1 MSCLSVLAGV
11 GGGAIYTSL
20 ILLMYKFKVVE
31 VIPISTTL
39 IFVSTF
45 VNMICF
51 LYTRTKETTPNYK
64 ILLMTIPF
72 LACCSFIGTMLVKIM
87 PSILTLIAI
96 ISILLIALY
105 KSIVKW
111 KQLRKIESETQSY
124 NTSLHETKSDISNN
138 EILTYLTISI
148 FIVLIEI
155 CFSVGRKHVPMC
167 STQYILICVGQ
178 VIFINF

>member
-64 ILLMTIPF
+64 IL
-72 LACCSFIGTMLVKIM
+72 
-87 PSILTLIAI
+87 
-96 ISILLIALY
+96 
-105 KSIVKW
+105 
-111 KQLRKIESETQSY
+111 
-124 NTSLHETKSDISNN
+124 
-138 EILTYLTISI
+138 
-148 FIVLIEI
+148 
-155 CFSVGRKHVPMC
+155 
-167 STQYILICVGQ
+167 
-178 VIFINF
+178 

>member
-1 MSCLSVLAGV
+1 
-11 GGGAIYTSL
+11 
-20 ILLMYKFKVVE
+20 
-31 VIPISTTL
+31 
-39 IFVSTF
+39 
-45 VNMICF
+45 
-51 LYTRTKETTPNYK
+51 
-64 ILLMTIPF
+64 MTIPF